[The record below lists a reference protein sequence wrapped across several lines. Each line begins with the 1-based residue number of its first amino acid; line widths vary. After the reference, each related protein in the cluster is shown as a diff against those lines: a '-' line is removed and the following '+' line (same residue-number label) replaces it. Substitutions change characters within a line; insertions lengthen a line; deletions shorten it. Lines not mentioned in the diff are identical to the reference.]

1 MNVSLLLGSGR
12 LRTPE
17 PLSSPQPL
25 TNHSRQLPEPENEID
40 VLNRRL
46 DTKQINFIE
55 YLEGI
60 SQMMQKENQ

>member
-12 LRTPE
+12 LRTPGR
-17 PLSSPQPL
+17 LS
-25 TNHSRQLPEPENEID
+25 PEPITQVTASSVPESEID

-60 SQMMQKENQ
+60 SQMMQKENQQ

>member
-1 MNVSLLLGSGR
+1 MNVCLLLGSGR
-12 LRTPE
+12 MRSPE

-25 TNHSRQLPEPENEID
+25 TNHSRQFPEPENEID

>member
-1 MNVSLLLGSGR
+1 MNVCLLLGSGR
-12 LRTPE
+12 MRSPE

-46 DTKQINFIE
+46 DTKQISFMDYLTALDGLIEKE
-55 YLEGI
+55 YL
-60 SQMMQKENQ
+60 